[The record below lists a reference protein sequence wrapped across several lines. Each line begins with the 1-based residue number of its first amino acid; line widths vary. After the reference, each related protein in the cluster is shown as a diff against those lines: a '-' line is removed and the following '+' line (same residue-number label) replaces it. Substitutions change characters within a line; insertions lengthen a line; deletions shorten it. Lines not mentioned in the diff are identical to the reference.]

1 MKLNSRFLALT
12 ILYIALFSFISTLE
26 RQEFGMLFLTYTAL
40 FAIFFFG
47 LVKRYQYRIY
57 QYVLVFLA
65 LRLPFFFNLPELSD
79 DFYRFIW
86 DGMLLNEG
94 INPWGRIPS
103 NEELLN
109 FKNPELARILL
120 DKMNS
125 VDYAS
130 VYPTVNQI
138 YFGIAYVFT
147 GNSILNGVNV
157 IRAGI
162 VLVELSFYLFM
173 VFRNPKER
181 RAASIYLLCPLTVIE
196 GVGNLHFEAIA
207 VPLMV
212 IALSEFVP
220 SRYFRVAI
228 PWSVSVATKLVPLI
242 LGPVLFYKFPKRK
255 RYNFLA
261 VSFVSIFLLLA
272 LVQPWNGLENIGS
285 GLGLYFQ
292 NFEFNASI
300 YYLIRMLLEPALGY
314 NPIAYVGPILSI
326 VAASLI
332 VFISYARRKA
342 HIMELALV
350 VFSIY
355 YLLSTTVHPWYLLP
369 IVFFALGSGRYY
381 ILIWA
386 YLVWLSYTHY
396 LGELGPKW
404 WAILIEY
411 SGLAVAIFLETK
423 KKKWLQPAFLG

>member
-1 MKLNSRFLALT
+1 MKLNIKFFVLT
-12 ILYIALFSFISTLE
+12 ILYVALFSFISTIQ
-26 RQEFGMLFLTYTAL
+26 RQDFGVLFATYTAL
-40 FAIFFFG
+40 FAIFFYC
-47 LVKRYQYRIY
+47 LANRYQYQIY
-57 QYVLVFLA
+57 QYVIVFMA
-65 LRLPFFFNLPELSD
+65 LRIPFFFNLPELSD
-79 DFYRFIW
+79 DFYRFLW

-94 INPWGRIPS
+94 INPWGRIPI

-109 FKNPELARILL
+109 FKNPELARMLL
-120 DKMNS
+120 EKMNS
-125 VDYAS
+125 AAYAS

-138 YFGIAYVFT
+138 FFGIAYIFT

-162 VLVELSFYLFM
+162 ILVELSFYLFM
-173 VFRNPKER
+173 VFRNPGER
-181 RAASIYLLCPLTVIE
+181 IAASIYLLCPLTVIE
-196 GVGNLHFEAIA
+196 GVGNLHFEAVA
-207 VPLMV
+207 VPLMA

-228 PWSVSVATKLVPLI
+228 PWSMSVATKLVPLI
-242 LGPVLFYKFPKRK
+242 LGPMLFFKFPRRK
-255 RYNFLA
+255 RYSFLA
-261 VSFVSIFLLLA
+261 VSVLSIFLLLA
-272 LVQPWNGLENIGS
+272 LIQPWLGHENLGNGLA
-285 GLGLYFQ
+285 LYFKS
-292 NFEFNASI
+292 FEFNASI
-300 YYLIRMLLEPALGY
+300 YYLIRVLLEPAIGY
-314 NPIAYVGPILSI
+314 NPIAYIGPILGFL
-326 VAASLI
+326 AGGLI
-332 VFISYARRKA
+332 ILISYTRRKA

-369 IVFFALGSGRYY
+369 IVFFALGCGRFY

-411 SGLAVAIFLETK
+411 TGLAAAIYLEAR